1 MPFDPFQAVV
11 RLERKS
17 PRLARFAAMFLL
29 SWISPFNARLKATMI
44 AWDDGTCVIGVKR
57 RRGVRNHVGSI
68 HAGALFTLGETC
80 AGLVIVRNFPF
91 GQYRP
96 LMSDVKVNY
105 SKQAR
110 GDVVGKCTIAPD
122 VIARMK
128 EDVAGGE
135 VPFVD
140 VLTEISNQDGE
151 IICTVTTT
159 WQVKLWGLVRKPTD
173 AQIPA

>member
-17 PRLARFAAMFLL
+17 PAFARFATMFLL
-29 SWISPFNARLKATMI
+29 SWISPFNARLKAELVEWSEEKSVI
-44 AWDDGTCVIGVKR
+44 AVKR

-80 AGLVIVRNFPF
+80 AGLIIVRNFPF

-110 GDVVGKCTIAPD
+110 GDVVGRCVIPAETIQRMKAD
-122 VIARMK
+122 IAR
-128 EDVAGGE
+128 EE
-135 VPFVD
+135 IPFVD
-140 VLTEISNQDGE
+140 VLTEISNAEGE
-151 IICTVTTT
+151 VICTVTTT
-159 WQVKLWGLVRKPTD
+159 WQVKQWGLVRQKPKD
-173 AQIPA
+173 AA

>member
-11 RLERKS
+11 RLEGKS
-17 PRLARFAAMFLL
+17 PAFARFATMFLL
-29 SWISPFNARLKATMI
+29 SWISPFNARLKADLLV
-44 AWDDGTCVIGVKR
+44 WDAEKSVISVKR

-96 LMSDVKVNY
+96 LMSDVRVNY

-110 GDVVGKCTIAPD
+110 GDVVGKC
-122 VIARMK
+122 VIPASEIERLKSEMNGD
-128 EDVAGGE
+128 EPRFIE
-135 VPFVD
+135 VVTDIFNA
-140 VLTEISNQDGE
+140 EKE
-151 IICTVTTT
+151 IICKVTTT
-159 WQVKLWGLVRKPTD
+159 WQVKKWSLVRKKTT
-173 AQIPA
+173 